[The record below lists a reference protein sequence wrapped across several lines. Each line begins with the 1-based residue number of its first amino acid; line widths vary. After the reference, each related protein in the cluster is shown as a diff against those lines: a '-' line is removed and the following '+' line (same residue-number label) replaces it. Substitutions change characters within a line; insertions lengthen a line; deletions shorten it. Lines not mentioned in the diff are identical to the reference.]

1 MNFVITFKLQN
12 NLVEA
17 DIQLTVTMKQTYD
30 D

>member
-1 MNFVITFKLQN
+1 MNFVVTFKLQN

-17 DIQLTVTMKQTYD
+17 DIQLMVTMKQTYD